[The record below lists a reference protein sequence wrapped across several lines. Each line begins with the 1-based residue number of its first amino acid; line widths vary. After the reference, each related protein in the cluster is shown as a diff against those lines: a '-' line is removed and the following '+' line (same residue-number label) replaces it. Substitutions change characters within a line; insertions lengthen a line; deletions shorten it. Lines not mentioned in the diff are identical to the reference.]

1 MRRHRHY
8 EIHCLLATCGELT
21 EMELHDLQNHA
32 NECSDCADRIQ
43 QMCFVNGQLL
53 AAHKVETLRYRIPRG
68 SMERFAYRARR
79 EGVPIKSNAPHS
91 RLRTDIRLSI
101 ACILVFLF
109 VGVSFS
115 ALIRSSL
122 NQSMVDRKQFHRDLG
137 NEVVSNPSSYSSN
150 PTFSVKASS
159 SGPHNAPSLPR
170 PNKRLRATGRKSQ
183 PTIPALRLRLVETAE
198 AKASHVFD
206 YESSGASRL
215 DLRFSKPIGSLP
227 ELLRDAGAVSTI
239 RPIRF
244 RLNLD
249 GKSACPVS
257 EERKPNS
264 DQHGFCFDPGIAFL
278 TDYNSPHIPSFT
290 WSSAMP

>member
-1 MRRHRHY
+1 MRRHRNF
-8 EIHCLLATCGELT
+8 EIHCLLAACGELT

-32 NECSDCADRIQ
+32 NECGDCAVRIQ

-79 EGVPIKSNAPHS
+79 EGVPIKSKAPHS

-122 NQSMVDRKQFHRDLG
+122 NQSMVDRKQFHHDFG

-159 SGPHNAPSLPR
+159 SASHNVRIRPR
-170 PNKRLRATGRKSQ
+170 PNKGLMANGRRFQPAIPTSRLG
-183 PTIPALRLRLVETAE
+183 PVETAE
-198 AKASHVFD
+198 AKISHLFD
-206 YESSGASRL
+206 YEPSGASRL
-215 DLRFSKPIGSLP
+215 VLRFSNPTDSLP
-227 ELLRDAGAVSTI
+227 ELLREDGAVSTI

-244 RLNLD
+244 RLNLG

-257 EERKPNS
+257 DERKPNS
-264 DQHGFCFDPGIAFL
+264 DQHGLCFDPGIAFL

-290 WSSAMP
+290 WDSAMP